1 MKRHVASKHR
11 IQSRRDLHA
20 PQLFKIYGTKYK
32 TLYAPSSKMSGEEA
46 LGSLKKRPHL

>member
-20 PQLFKIYGTKYK
+20 PQLLKIYGTKYK
-32 TLYAPSSKMSGEEA
+32 TLYARSSKMSVACLQLRYQE
-46 LGSLKKRPHL
+46 LS